1 MTIQE
6 LYEWAKDQD
15 ALDLPIGLQYQDSG
29 GSFEGDTFQDNV
41 GCTAKVETSIYL
53 EKYVLLS

>member
-1 MTIQE
+1 MTVQE

-29 GSFEGDTFQDNV
+29 GSFRGDTFQDDEE
-41 GCTAKVETSIYL
+41 CTAEVETSIYL